1 MPRTTVT
8 DAIAQV
14 LKSSYKPMSA
24 REIYDSIVA
33 GKIYE
38 FKSKDPFGI
47 VRNQISRH
55 CVENTKDGA
64 APRKLFRKVEK
75 DLFAN
80 VD

>member
-1 MPRTTVT
+1 MPRTTVA
-8 DAIAQV
+8 DVIAQV
-14 LKSSYKPMSA
+14 LKASSKPMSA

-33 GKIYE
+33 SKLYE

-47 VRNQISRH
+47 VRNQITRH
-55 CVENTKDGA
+55 CVGNTKDGA
-64 APRKLFRKVEK
+64 APQKRFRKVEK

>member
-1 MPRTTVT
+1 
-8 DAIAQV
+8 
-14 LKSSYKPMSA
+14 MSA
-24 REIYDSIVA
+24 REIYDSIVS
-33 GKIYE
+33 GKLYE

-64 APRKLFRKVEK
+64 APRILFRKVEK

>member
-14 LKSSYKPMSA
+14 LKASSKPMSA

-33 GKIYE
+33 GKLYE

-47 VRNQISRH
+47 VRSQISRH
-55 CVENTKDGA
+55 CIENAKDGA

-75 DLFAN
+75 DLFEIVN
-80 VD
+80 

>member
-1 MPRTTVT
+1 MPRTTIA
-8 DAIAQV
+8 DAIFQV
-14 LKSSYKPMSA
+14 LKASSKPMSA

-33 GKIYE
+33 SKLYE

-55 CVENTKDGA
+55 CVENAKDGA
-64 APRKLFRKVEK
+64 APRKLFRKVDR